1 MSSRR
6 GKKEIICVR
15 KYGSRQGVISRKSWS
30 GAGLGSLSLGWLGRC
45 TQELEQQGKGEE
57 GPGTGLW
64 LWVWAVCWA
73 QSPQAPSLLL
83 GKGNTDPIW
92 GLHLKVSS
100 YPTSS
105 IPFPIP
111 PSTNTSI
118 PLPDPPTVHL
128 NHLHP
133 MAHSS
138 HPTNPPPAPQPVFP
152 TRPGPHITHIG
163 ATTCPIPPFTDPG
176 RGAPGR

>member
-1 MSSRR
+1 M
-6 GKKEIICVR
+6 
-15 KYGSRQGVISRKSWS
+15 
-30 GAGLGSLSLGWLGRC
+30 
-45 TQELEQQGKGEE
+45 QELEQQGKGEE
-57 GPGTGLW
+57 GPGTWLW
-64 LWVWAVCWA
+64 LWVWAGCWA

-118 PLPDPPTVHL
+118 PLPDPPTSTAL
-128 NHLHP
+128 CT
-133 MAHSS
+133 S
-138 HPTNPPPAPQPVFP
+138 
-152 TRPGPHITHIG
+152 
-163 ATTCPIPPFTDPG
+163 TTSIPWPIPPTQPTHHQHHSQCFLQDLTHTSLTLGPPRVLSHLSQILEEEHLAEKVPG
-176 RGAPGR
+176 GSGFYKTHLGHP